1 MTDEQTPPAQDI
13 TAEMFREMVKGRSDE
28 EILTAV
34 KGNEEVLL
42 DGIFD
47 AMKAAFDPSK
57 AVGQSAVV
65 QYDLDTP
72 QGLVNYQLKVDNGTC
87 AVEKGTTGEP
97 RVTLAM
103 SLPNFVRLMAG
114 VLDAM
119 QAFMSGQLKVS
130 GDVMF
135 SQNVGNWFTQPD
147 S

>member
-1 MTDEQTPPAQDI
+1 
-13 TAEMFREMVKGRSDE
+13 MFREMVKGRSDE

-47 AMKAAFDPSK
+47 AMKATFDPSA

-72 QGLVNYQLKVDNGTC
+72 RGLVNYQVKVDNGTC
-87 AVEKGTTGEP
+87 TIEKGATDEP

-103 SLPNFVRLMAG
+103 SMPNFVRLMAG

-119 QAFMSGQLKVS
+119 QAFMNGQLKIS

-135 SQNVGNWFTQPD
+135 SQNVGNWFKQPD

>member
-1 MTDEQTPPAQDI
+1 MADEQTPSAQDI
-13 TAEMFREMVKGRSDE
+13 TPEMFREMVKDRSDE
-28 EILTAV
+28 EILTGV

-47 AMKAAFDPSK
+47 AMKEAFDPSK
-57 AVGQSAVV
+57 ASGQSAII

-72 QGLVNYQLKVDNGTC
+72 QGLVNYQVKVDNGTC
-87 AVEKGTTGEP
+87 TIEKGTHGEP

-119 QAFMSGQLKVS
+119 QAFMSGQLKIS

-135 SQNVGNWFTQPD
+135 SQNVGNWFKQPD